1 MNSASCCQNRL
12 LKAMP
17 GGRLLFVL
25 LLAVC
30 MIAFGGTARADNQ
43 DLVKFGSDLMIEA
56 GMNVRNAVVIAGDVT
71 VDGRVEQD
79 VVAIGGSIILTNRA
93 VVGRNVVAISGSI
106 ERSVGAEVGGNLTEV
121 NIPGLYTL
129 VSAFSGGNWTGPFLF
144 FALWPMVSFV
154 GLLALA
160 ILITAF
166 FPESIETVSARVDER
181 PIKSGIVG
189 AVGMLL
195 IVPLAILLAI
205 SIIGL
210 VLIPVEI
217 FAVSL
222 GFLFGYVAVARLIGQ
237 KLYRSLKRPPSVALW
252 ETFWGAI
259 LLGLIGLIPVLGWL
273 VNALAAILGF
283 GGVWAAL
290 RHRHPQRKI

>member
-1 MNSASCCQNRL
+1 MNSVSCCPNRL
-12 LKAMP
+12 LKEMS
-17 GGRLLFVL
+17 GSKLLIILLFAAFV
-25 LLAVC
+25 
-30 MIAFGGTARADNQ
+30 IAFGGIAQAQSQ

-56 GMNVRNAVVIAGDVT
+56 GMNVRNAVVIAGDIT

-106 ERSVGAEVGGNLTEV
+106 ERSTGADVGGNLTEV

-144 FALWPMVSFV
+144 FALWPMVSFI

-160 ILITAF
+160 ILITSF
-166 FPESIETVSARVDER
+166 FPGPIETVSNRVEEN
-181 PIKSGIVG
+181 PIRSGIVG
-189 AVGMLL
+189 TVGMLL
-195 IVPLAILLAI
+195 IVPLGILLAI

-217 FAVSL
+217 FAVSI
-222 GFLFGYVAVARLIGQ
+222 GFLLGYVAVARLIGR

-259 LLGLIGLIPVLGWL
+259 LLGLIGLIPVVGWL
-273 VNALAAILGF
+273 VNALAALLGF
-283 GGVWAAL
+283 GGVWAAI